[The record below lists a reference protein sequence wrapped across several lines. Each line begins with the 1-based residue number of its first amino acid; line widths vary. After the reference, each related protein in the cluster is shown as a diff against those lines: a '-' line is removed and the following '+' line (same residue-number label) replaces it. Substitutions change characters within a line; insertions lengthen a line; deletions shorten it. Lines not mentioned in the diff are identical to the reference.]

1 MSIAADIAPSH
12 LEIAASQTHADSG
25 RRPLLAMILIGVSLL
40 ATFAWVAAMV
50 WLAKSLFG
58 ISL

>member
-12 LEIAASQTHADSG
+12 SEIVASLPHEDSG
-25 RRPLLAMILIGVSLL
+25 RRPLLAMILIGASVL

-50 WLAKSLFG
+50 WLAKTLFG